1 MWWGHTYTY
10 ILRLW
15 GLRVKGQ
22 IEDQPGVANDT
33 MRMNKRTNHSF
44 LHPKSITVPLA
55 SDLSE
60 VCTMIRGCPCIRS
73 CLFLFHRMRDGE
85 ERGLQ
90 KSVLRRVQLISVQDT
105 DQHTKD
111 HYYPRHQL
119 TPLGCSQKAPPGG
132 VLRAAFHCFGA
143 QFTGLLI

>member
-1 MWWGHTYTY
+1 MVVTLLSPVFMYTNKFIIKWDFFKKKKRSQMWWGHTYTY

-105 DQHTKD
+105 D
-111 HYYPRHQL
+111 
-119 TPLGCSQKAPPGG
+119 
-132 VLRAAFHCFGA
+132 
-143 QFTGLLI
+143 